1 MSIRPFFEKKDVV
14 LCRSGIQFYTRG
26 ELLAYGFADSELPDK
41 PLFKEY
47 RPPAVIVKAKELF
60 CSLPLVR
67 EHPDYWIDSTNWSS
81 LAGGYT
87 GSAVDVVEVDG
98 EVCLKSSLVITTKSL
113 YDYYKDGNTEV
124 SVGYQAERKL
134 TPDNP
139 DYDLVMTEITDVNHL
154 ALTVAGRGGHNVAI
168 LDSLKNI
175 IGGIKMARTGLFFSL
190 LHRGKT
196 EDAAVPFSAKV
207 FDAIKEAEDKEGDE
221 YEKAVKPVFDSL
233 NDVIDCEKK
242 EKLINAVK
250 DTLERVE
257 EAVANKDELC
267 KVLDGLYNGL
277 VADTAKDAED
287 LTVKDSTPDE
297 GACTDSDGKGDN
309 TNDIADSE
317 GEVDDSSTEGDGAC
331 TDSDGESDTE
341 PAVKD
346 SMEKMIADSV
356 NALLPDLVAKA
367 VQDAIGIKHDDNVT
381 GQPVAETPRVAI
393 DIADFMA

>member
-113 YDYYKDGNTEV
+113 YDYYKEGNTEV

-196 EDAAVPFSAKV
+196 EDAAVPFSTKV
-207 FDAIKEAEDKEGDE
+207 FDAIKEAEGKEGEE

-257 EAVANKDELC
+257 DAVANKDELC

-277 VADTAKDAED
+277 VEDTAKDAED
-287 LTVKDSTPDE
+287 LTVKDSEGEVDDAACTD

-317 GEVDDSSTEGDGAC
+317 GKDDEGK
-331 TDSDGESDTE
+331 DGEDKDAE

-356 NALLPDLVAKA
+356 NAVLPDLVAKA
-367 VQDAIGIKHDDNVT
+367 VQDAIGIKRDDNVT

>member
-113 YDYYKDGNTEV
+113 YDYYKEGNTEV

-207 FDAIKEAEDKEGDE
+207 FDAIKEAEGKEGEE

-257 EAVANKDELC
+257 DAVANKDELC

-287 LTVKDSTPDE
+287 LTVKDSE
-297 GACTDSDGKGDN
+297 GEVDDACTDGEVDDSSTEGEVDDSDGKGDN
-309 TNDIADSE
+309 TNDIADS
-317 GEVDDSSTEGDGAC
+317 
-331 TDSDGESDTE
+331 E

-356 NALLPDLVAKA
+356 NAVLPDLVAKA
-367 VQDAIGIKHDDNVT
+367 VQDAIGVKRDDNVT
-381 GQPVAETPRVAI
+381 GQPVADTPRVAI

>member
-1 MSIRPFFEKKDVV
+1 MSVRPFFEKKEVV
-14 LCRSGIQFYTRG
+14 LCRSGIQYYTRG

-41 PLFKEY
+41 ELFKEY

-60 CSLPLVR
+60 CSLPLVK
-67 EHPDYWIDSTNWSS
+67 EHPDYWIDSNNWSS

-87 GSAVDVVEVDG
+87 GSSVDVVEVDG

-134 TPDNP
+134 VKDNP

-175 IGGIKMARTGLFFSL
+175 IGGMKMARTGLFFSL

-196 EDAAVPFSAKV
+196 EDASVPFSQKV
-207 FDAIKEAEDKEGDE
+207 FDAMENAKEKTGED
-221 YEKAVKPVFDSL
+221 YEAVIKPVFDTL
-233 NDVIDCEKK
+233 NDVLDCEKK

-257 EAVANKDELC
+257 DAIANKEEIC
-267 KVLDGLYNGL
+267 KVLDSLYTGL
-277 VADTAKDAED
+277 VEDTAKDAECLNCTED
-287 LTVKDSTPDE
+287 SAPEEDACKDSAE
-297 GACTDSDGKGDN
+297 EVVEDSKEEAVEDTDGKGDN
-309 TNDIADSE
+309 TNDIADSAAE
-317 GEVDDSSTEGDGAC
+317 EEKPV
-331 TDSDGESDTE
+331 TDS
-341 PAVKD
+341 V
-346 SMEKMIADSV
+346 EKLIADSV
-356 NALLPDLVAKA
+356 NSILPDLVTKA
-367 VQDAIGIKHDDNVT
+367 VQDALGIKKNDNVT
-381 GQPVAETPRVAI
+381 GQPVTEKAAAAI
-393 DIADFMA
+393 NIADFMD